1 MQIYSLFVYAEDM
14 LGNASVN
21 YSNIYYLSQ
30 NGNGNIN
37 EDGTTA
43 DGRLLGDLNGDGV
56 VDIIDL
62 SRLQQHLIGVRP
74 LEEKYYKNADMNLD
88 GEVDITDLS
97 KLMYV
102 IAMK

>member
-1 MQIYSLFVYAEDM
+1 M
-14 LGNASVN
+14 
-21 YSNIYYLSQ
+21 
-30 NGNGNIN
+30 
-37 EDGTTA
+37 
-43 DGRLLGDLNGDGV
+43 NGDGV

-74 LEEKYYKNADMNLD
+74 LEEKYYKNADMNLE